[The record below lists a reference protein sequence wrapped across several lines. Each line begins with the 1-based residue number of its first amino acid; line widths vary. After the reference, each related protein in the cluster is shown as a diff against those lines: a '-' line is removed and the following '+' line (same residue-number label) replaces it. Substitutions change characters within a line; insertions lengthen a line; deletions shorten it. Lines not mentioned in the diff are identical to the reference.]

1 MAYRA
6 VGISFLAAVLTI
18 DIVLGQAADP
28 QIQSEPRRPT
38 QQELEAAAQEVQ
50 GVRSLLAIVPL
61 SHVEDPSLAVTD
73 GTWVPQGPGP
83 NRFGQVQNLNP
94 NNEVFGAIHAVVAH
108 PSDANIMYIGA
119 VNGGIWRTANATAAS
134 PTWTALTDFEQSL
147 SISALEMDPGNTQV
161 LLAGTGRFSSFGGD
175 PPFLIAG
182 GDLNGLLRTTDG
194 GNTWTPITDPLLV
207 GEHISAVASRGNTL
221 LGGGQQLLRR
231 RRGGLFRSTDA
242 GANWTQV
249 SGAGMGLPNGAVDDL
264 SGDPSNKARL
274 YVALESDGVY
284 RTDNTG
290 ASWTQVSNNDATLN
304 TAMQASSNTRIAV
317 AADARVYS
325 CWS

>member
-1 MAYRA
+1 MACR
-6 VGISFLAAVLTI
+6 VFGISFLVAVLTI
-18 DIVLGQAADP
+18 DVLLGQGPDQQVRP
-28 QIQSEPRRPT
+28 EPRSPT
-38 QQELEAAAQEVQ
+38 PEELEAAAQEVQ

-108 PSDANIMYIGA
+108 PSDANTMYIGA
-119 VNGGIWRTANATAAS
+119 VNGGIWRTTNATAAS

-161 LLAGTGRFSSFGGD
+161 MLAGIGRFSSFGGD

-194 GNTWTPITDPLLV
+194 GTPGPRSPTRCS
-207 GEHISAVASRGNTL
+207 SASTSPPSPHVVTPCWRVPTTSSPAARAGSFEAPMPAPTG
-221 LGGGQQLLRR
+221 RR
-231 RRGGLFRSTDA
+231 
-242 GANWTQV
+242 
-249 SGAGMGLPNGAVDDL
+249 
-264 SGDPSNKARL
+264 
-274 YVALESDGVY
+274 
-284 RTDNTG
+284 
-290 ASWTQVSNNDATLN
+290 
-304 TAMQASSNTRIAV
+304 
-317 AADARVYS
+317 
-325 CWS
+325 